1 MAVLFGATVGCQ
13 SERRDLSAGQPPAGE
28 RPDGKIPV
36 AVSVVPQAWLVGEI
50 GGDHVDVMT
59 LVKPGDSPE
68 VYQPTDVQVSRVMT
82 AKAFFCIGMPFEK
95 GRAFQAIESSGKVRM
110 IDTRQGIT
118 LRRAL
123 PHAHAEDD
131 GHAHE
136 QNKGHASAEAHQ
148 ESVGAHAG
156 YDPHIWSSPRLLAI
170 QARTVAQALRELDP
184 THAADYDRNLA
195 AVEQRIEHT
204 DQKIRKILAP
214 LRGKAFFVFHPAWG
228 YFADDYGLH
237 QVAIESEGKDPSDR
251 ELTQLQQLARREGIK
266 VIFVQPQTASRAAEA
281 VARAIGGRVEALDPL
296 ASDVLGNLVRVA
308 QAIAGDRGEGIGE
321 R

>member
-1 MAVLFGATVGCQ
+1 M
-13 SERRDLSAGQPPAGE
+13 
-28 RPDGKIPV
+28 

-68 VYQPTDVQVSRVMT
+68 VYQPTDVQVSRIMA
-82 AKAFFCIGMPFEK
+82 AKAFFCVGMPFEK
-95 GRAFQAIESSGKVRM
+95 SRAFRAIESSGKVRM
-110 IDTRQGIT
+110 VDTRQGIT
-118 LRRAL
+118 LRRAV
-123 PHAHAEDD
+123 PHAHDEGD
-131 GHAHE
+131 GHTHE
-136 QNKGHASAEAHQ
+136 EDKDHAPAQVHR
-148 ESVGAHAG
+148 ESLGAHAG
-156 YDPHIWSSPRLLAI
+156 DDPHIWSSPRLLAV
-170 QARTVAQALRELDP
+170 QARTVAQTLRELDP
-184 THAADYDRNLA
+184 AHAADYDRNLA
-195 AVEQRIEHT
+195 AVEQKIEQT
-204 DQKIRKILAP
+204 DQKIRTILAT

-281 VARAIGGRVEALDPL
+281 VARAIGGRVEVLDPL
-296 ASDVLGNLVRVA
+296 ASDVLGNLIRVA
-308 QAIAGDRGEGIGE
+308 QAIAGDRGEGRGE